1 MVKSA
6 GAGYKLRK
14 SSAKRAASKAAIIE
28 VAIDLFWE
36 NGYTGT
42 SLRDIAEACGFE
54 AANLY
59 NYFQGKE
66 QLLYEA
72 MQEELERLV
81 ALLEPVAAD
90 VRSTP
95 VERLKKFIE
104 IHVEVMLVIGRRYKM
119 MYDSEIRHLSPVH
132 KKRIV
137 GLRDYYSELLLT
149 IVEDGKKTGD
159 FDADFDAKFVVLM
172 IASIIMR
179 TVFWFSPKGRLSPA
193 EIADMI
199 CEIILDGIRPRKPE
213 IKARS
218 K

>member
-1 MVKSA
+1 MVKRA
-6 GAGYKLRK
+6 GSGYKMRK
-14 SSAKRAASKAAIIE
+14 RSANKAASKAAIIE

-36 NGYTGT
+36 NGYNGT

-59 NYFQGKE
+59 NYFRSKE

-72 MQEELERLV
+72 MQEELERFLE
-81 ALLEPVAAD
+81 LLEPVASDSRGA
-90 VRSTP
+90 P
-95 VERLKKFIE
+95 VERLKRIIE
-104 IHVEVMLVIGRRYKM
+104 IHVERMLVIGRRYKM

-132 KKRIV
+132 RKRIV
-137 GLRDYYSELLLT
+137 ALRDYYSELLLN
-149 IVEDGKKTGD
+149 IIEDGKKTGD
-159 FDADFDAKFVVLM
+159 FAADIDARFVVLI

-199 CEIILDGIRPRKPE
+199 YKIVLDGIRPRKQE
-213 IKARS
+213 VKAR
-218 K
+218 KK

>member
-1 MVKSA
+1 MIKRA
-6 GAGYKLRK
+6 GSGHKLHRRSTNK
-14 SSAKRAASKAAIIE
+14 AASKAAIIE

-36 NGYTGT
+36 NGYIGT
-42 SLRDIAEACGFE
+42 RLRDIADACGFE

-59 NYFQGKE
+59 NYFQSKE

-81 ALLEPVAAD
+81 GLLEPVAAD
-90 VRSTP
+90 KQSTP
-95 VERLKKFIE
+95 VGRLRKFIE
-104 IHVEVMLVIGRRYKM
+104 IHVEIMLVIGRRYKM

-132 KKRIV
+132 RKRIV
-137 GLRDYYSELLLT
+137 GLRDYYSQLLLT

-159 FDADFDAKFVVLM
+159 FAADIDTKFIVLM

-179 TVFWFSPKGRLSPA
+179 TVFWFSPKGRLSPV

-199 CEIILDGIRPRKPE
+199 CKIVLDGIRPRKLE
-213 IKARS
+213 VKERR

>member
-1 MVKSA
+1 MVKRARSS
-6 GAGYKLRK
+6 YKLHRRSTDK
-14 SSAKRAASKAAIIE
+14 AASKAAIIE

-36 NGYTGT
+36 NGYIGT
-42 SLRDIAEACGFE
+42 SLRDIADACGFE

-59 NYFQGKE
+59 NYFQSKE

-90 VRSTP
+90 NRSTP

-104 IHVEVMLVIGRRYKM
+104 IHVGVMLVIGRRYKM

-132 KKRIV
+132 RKRIV
-137 GLRDYYSELLLT
+137 GLRDYYSELMLA

-159 FDADFDAKFVVLM
+159 FAADIDAKFIVLM

-179 TVFWFSPKGRLSPA
+179 TVFWFSPKGRLSPT

-199 CEIILDGIRPRKPE
+199 CKIILDGIRPRKLGL
-213 IKARS
+213 KARR

>member
-1 MVKSA
+1 MVKRA
-6 GAGYKLRK
+6 GAGYKLHK
-14 SSAKRAASKAAIIE
+14 NTAKRAASKAAIIE
-28 VAIDLFWE
+28 VSIDLFWE
-36 NGYTGT
+36 NGYIGT

-59 NYFQGKE
+59 NYFQSKE

-72 MQEELERLV
+72 MQGELERLV

-104 IHVEVMLVIGRRYKM
+104 IHVEIMLVIGRRYKM

-137 GLRDYYSELLLT
+137 DLRDYYSELLFT
-149 IVEDGKKTGD
+149 IIEDGKKTHD
-159 FDADFDAKFVVLM
+159 FAADIDTKFVVLT

-179 TVFWFSPKGRLSPA
+179 TVFWYSPKGRLSPREVA
-193 EIADMI
+193 EMTCGIVFN
-199 CEIILDGIRPRKPE
+199 GIRPRELEVK
-213 IKARS
+213 KR
-218 K
+218 KK

>member
-1 MVKSA
+1 MRKRSA
-6 GAGYKLRK
+6 NK
-14 SSAKRAASKAAIIE
+14 AASKAAIIE

-36 NGYTGT
+36 NGYNGT

-59 NYFQGKE
+59 NYFRSKE

-72 MQEELERLV
+72 MQEELERFLE
-81 ALLEPVAAD
+81 LLEPVASDSRGA
-90 VRSTP
+90 P
-95 VERLKKFIE
+95 VERLKRIIE
-104 IHVEVMLVIGRRYKM
+104 IHVERMLVIGRRYKM

-132 KKRIV
+132 RKRIV
-137 GLRDYYSELLLT
+137 ALRDYYSELLFN
-149 IVEDGKKTGD
+149 IIEDGKKTGD
-159 FDADFDAKFVVLM
+159 FAADIDARFVVLI

-199 CEIILDGIRPRKPE
+199 YKIVLDGIRPRKQE
-213 IKARS
+213 VKAR
-218 K
+218 KK

>member
-6 GAGYKLRK
+6 GDGYKLRK

-59 NYFQGKE
+59 NYFRSKE

-72 MQEELERLV
+72 MQEELERFLE
-81 ALLEPVAAD
+81 LLEPVASDSRGA
-90 VRSTP
+90 P
-95 VERLKKFIE
+95 VERLKRIIE
-104 IHVEVMLVIGRRYKM
+104 IHVERMLVIGRRYKM

-132 KKRIV
+132 RKRIV
-137 GLRDYYSELLLT
+137 ALRDYYSELLLN
-149 IVEDGKKTGD
+149 IIEDGKKTGD
-159 FDADFDAKFVVLM
+159 FAADIDAKFVVLM

-199 CEIILDGIRPRKPE
+199 CEIILDGIRPRKQE
-213 IKARS
+213 VKAR
-218 K
+218 KK

>member
-6 GAGYKLRK
+6 GTGYKLRK
-14 SSAKRAASKAAIIE
+14 STAKRAASKAAIIS

-36 NGYTGT
+36 NGYIGT

-59 NYFQGKE
+59 NYFQSKE

-81 ALLEPVAAD
+81 ALLEPVTAD
-90 VRSTP
+90 IRSTP
-95 VERLKKFIE
+95 MERLRKFIE
-104 IHVEVMLVIGRRYKM
+104 IHVEIMLVIGRRYKM
-119 MYDSEIRHLSPVH
+119 MYDSEIRHLSPLH

-137 GLRDYYSELLLT
+137 ALRDYYSELMLS

-159 FDADFDAKFVVLM
+159 FAADIDAKFVVLM

-179 TVFWFSPKGRLSPA
+179 TVFWFSPKGRLSPV

-199 CEIILDGIRPRKPE
+199 CKIVLDGIRPSKPAVTARRK
-213 IKARS
+213 
-218 K
+218 

>member
-1 MVKSA
+1 MRKRSA
-6 GAGYKLRK
+6 NK
-14 SSAKRAASKAAIIE
+14 AASKAAIIE

-36 NGYTGT
+36 NGYNGT

-59 NYFQGKE
+59 NYFRSKE

-72 MQEELERLV
+72 MQEELERFLE
-81 ALLEPVAAD
+81 LLEPVASDSRGA
-90 VRSTP
+90 P
-95 VERLKKFIE
+95 VERLKRIIE
-104 IHVEVMLVIGRRYKM
+104 IHVERMLVIGRRYKM

-132 KKRIV
+132 RKRIV
-137 GLRDYYSELLLT
+137 ALRDYYSELLLN
-149 IVEDGKKTGD
+149 IIEDGKKTGD
-159 FDADFDAKFVVLM
+159 FAADIDARFVVLI

-199 CEIILDGIRPRKPE
+199 YKIVLDGIRPRKQE
-213 IKARS
+213 VKAR
-218 K
+218 KK

>member
-1 MVKSA
+1 MIKRA
-6 GAGYKLRK
+6 GSGYKTGSR
-14 SSAKRAASKAAIIE
+14 SANKAASKAAIIE

-36 NGYTGT
+36 NGYIGT

-59 NYFQGKE
+59 NYFRSKE

-81 ALLEPVAAD
+81 ALLEPVTAD

-95 VERLKKFIE
+95 IERLKKFIE
-104 IHVEVMLVIGRRYKM
+104 IHVEIMLVIGRRYKM

-137 GLRDYYSELLLT
+137 ALRDYYSELMLT

-159 FDADFDAKFVVLM
+159 FAPDIDAKFVVLM

-193 EIADMI
+193 EIADMV
-199 CEIILDGIRPRKPE
+199 CKIILDGIRPR
-213 IKARS
+213 
-218 K
+218 